1 MPFGNPESIRYT
13 SAVASPPAAPSTT
26 PACSKLPRP
35 LAGSNG
41 SVARTAESPPRL
53 LGAPLE
59 LAGRLQIRGWGHAD
73 PCKTEIYRSI
83 I

>member
-1 MPFGNPESIRYT
+1 LPFGNPVGIR
-13 SAVASPPAAPSTT
+13 SNLALVAAPAAPTRTT
-26 PACSKLPRP
+26 ALSKLPRP